1 MGYRVI
7 FLTGGCKL
15 SVKNEQLMIDNGD
28 TSKVPLEDIGCIIAD
43 SPQVIINS
51 YLLMKFSEYGIVFIT
66 DGKNHIPCGVHL
78 PFAVHSRH
86 LSVLHEQIKMT
97 EPTKKRLWK
106 SIVIQKIRNQANVLK
121 ICGVEEWEEVDSIS
135 LKVKS
140 GDTSNM
146 EGTAAAKYFKL
157 LFGKDFTRGSENV
170 VNSMLNYGYAV
181 LRSMIAK
188 NLVAYGFEPSLGIH
202 HKSTLNSFNLA
213 DDMIEPFRPIV
224 DLFVRIYA
232 EDEEELTTKVKTRLA
247 DLLNMNVLING
258 KYFTCSRA
266 IELQIQSLSGFINGR
281 NTELDLPIIVEL
293 ERHRYE

>member
-86 LSVLHEQIKMT
+86 LSVLQEQIKMT

-121 ICGVEEWEEVDSIS
+121 ICSVEEWKNVDSIS

-157 LFGKDFTRGSENV
+157 LFGKNFTRGSENV
-170 VNSMLNYGYAV
+170 VNAMLNYGYAV

-188 NLVAYGFEPSLGIH
+188 NLVAYGFEPLLGIY

-224 DLFVRIYA
+224 DLFVKIYA

>member
-1 MGYRVI
+1 
-7 FLTGGCKL
+7 
-15 SVKNEQLMIDNGD
+15 
-28 TSKVPLEDIGCIIAD
+28 
-43 SPQVIINS
+43 
-51 YLLMKFSEYGIVFIT
+51 
-66 DGKNHIPCGVHL
+66 
-78 PFAVHSRH
+78 
-86 LSVLHEQIKMT
+86 MT
-97 EPTKKRLWK
+97 EPAKKRLWK
-106 SIVIQKIRNQANVLK
+106 SIVIQKICNQANVLK
-121 ICGVEEWEEVDSIS
+121 ICSIDKWEEVESIS

-146 EGTAAAKYFKL
+146 EGIAAARYFKL
-157 LFGKDFTRGSENV
+157 LFGKNFTRGSENT
-170 VNSMLNYGYAV
+170 VNAMLNYGYSV

-202 HKSTLNSFNLA
+202 HKSVLNSFNLA